1 MQKNLTLPI
10 NIWLIALALIVLSMI
25 AVGGLTRLTE
35 SGLSMVDWQ
44 LIMGVIPPLNQ
55 TDWLQLFEDYKLYPE
70 YRIKNL
76 NMSLDEFKY
85 IFWWEYGHRVLGR
98 LIGII
103 FLIPFIYFSFKKSF
117 TKSEYKFYF
126 ILLFLGGF
134 QGLIGWWMVKS
145 GLDMNPYVS
154 HIRLAVHLIL
164 AQIILSLIFFQ
175 LLKRTIKNSYKKI
188 QNNTQKLHLMII
200 GFLVFIQLII
210 GVMVILTNVA
220 ISLGSLHQIIGT
232 IIFILSSSYS
242 LSILR
247 Y

>member
-103 FLIPFIYFSFKKSF
+103 FLVPFIYFSFKIYCKCKIF
-117 TKSEYKFYF
+117 TSDFAICNNFNDAF
-126 ILLFLGGF
+126 IVYL
-134 QGLIGWWMVKS
+134 
-145 GLDMNPYVS
+145 
-154 HIRLAVHLIL
+154 R
-164 AQIILSLIFFQ
+164 
-175 LLKRTIKNSYKKI
+175 
-188 QNNTQKLHLMII
+188 
-200 GFLVFIQLII
+200 LII
-210 GVMVILTNVA
+210 NFC
-220 ISLGSLHQIIGT
+220 SQCSYFCFIG
-232 IIFILSSSYS
+232 LN
-242 LSILR
+242 
-247 Y
+247 

>member
-70 YRIKNL
+70 YQIKNL
-76 NMSLDEFKY
+76 KMSLYEFKY

-126 ILLFLGGF
+126 ILLFL
-134 QGLIGWWMVKS
+134 
-145 GLDMNPYVS
+145 
-154 HIRLAVHLIL
+154 
-164 AQIILSLIFFQ
+164 
-175 LLKRTIKNSYKKI
+175 
-188 QNNTQKLHLMII
+188 
-200 GFLVFIQLII
+200 
-210 GVMVILTNVA
+210 
-220 ISLGSLHQIIGT
+220 
-232 IIFILSSSYS
+232 
-242 LSILR
+242 
-247 Y
+247 